1 MKKTLE
7 SRIAEIES
15 RNARV
20 QNDKAWETS
29 FTRKATIALMTYFI
43 IGFYIGFLGNEFWY
57 LHALVP
63 TCGYLLSTL
72 ALPMMRNMWE
82 QIK

>member
-1 MKKTLE
+1 MKKTVE
-7 SRIAEIES
+7 SRLAEIES

-20 QNDKAWETS
+20 ENDKAWETS
-29 FTRKATIALMTYFI
+29 WTRKISILFMTYMI
-43 IGFYIGFLGNEFWY
+43 LGIYMELLGVENWY

-63 TCGYLLSTL
+63 TCGYFLSTL
-72 ALPMMRNMWE
+72 ALPVIRNMWE

>member
-1 MKKTLE
+1 MKKTVE
-7 SRIAEIES
+7 SRLTEIES

-20 QNDKAWETS
+20 ENDKAWETS
-29 FTRKATIALMTYFI
+29 WTRKLTIAIMTYFI
-43 IGFYIGFLGNEFWY
+43 IGLYIGFLWNEFWY